1 MHEWFTQKGKLV
13 PNLED
18 VLKQAK
24 GVRLLEEQRAYMRQ
38 YREDKRN
45 DSKVSK
51 ARVTHYLSHCPRHS
65 SCRAAASLKRQL
77 QGALCTG
84 SPVA

>member
-1 MHEWFTQKGKLV
+1 
-13 PNLED
+13 

-45 DSKVSK
+45 DSKVSGSLC
-51 ARVTHYLSHCPRHS
+51 VCDPVCNS
-65 SCRAAASLKRQL
+65 SLQAPLRQM
-77 QGALCTG
+77 
-84 SPVA
+84 SK